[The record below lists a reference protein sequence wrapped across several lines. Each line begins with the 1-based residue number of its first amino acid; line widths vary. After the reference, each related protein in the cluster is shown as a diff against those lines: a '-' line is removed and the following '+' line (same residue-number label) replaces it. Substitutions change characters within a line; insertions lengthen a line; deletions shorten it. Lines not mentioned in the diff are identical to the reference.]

1 MRYCRPHQSAY
12 LLGQVQ
18 QYTGSHIPAIDVCLL
33 HRRFMPPHF
42 ISLSGHIFSQ
52 SRRLLL
58 IKIQMQLKTRYTR
71 RLWNEQQEK
80 ERIIKIPEN
89 TRHYWFNIMRRRCY
103 LRIFTEHANV
113 CVFSANEYRCPLYSV
128 HSFCHLFLCR
138 LLLQAGSVIQRTTIA
153 CKNTLAS
160 WFHNI
165 SHGSYRPTCYRA
177 LR

>member
-1 MRYCRPHQSAY
+1 MENLCYFLETNFSDLCELFLYISIAGFIIYLPFRNHWGKIFSFSNSMVFYACLAIPVICMMSAYQSVKPVTMGERYRSYTDNRCMRYCRPHQSAY

-71 RLWNEQQEK
+71 R
-80 ERIIKIPEN
+80 I
-89 TRHYWFNIMRRRCY
+89 
-103 LRIFTEHANV
+103 
-113 CVFSANEYRCPLYSV
+113 
-128 HSFCHLFLCR
+128 
-138 LLLQAGSVIQRTTIA
+138 
-153 CKNTLAS
+153 
-160 WFHNI
+160 
-165 SHGSYRPTCYRA
+165 
-177 LR
+177 